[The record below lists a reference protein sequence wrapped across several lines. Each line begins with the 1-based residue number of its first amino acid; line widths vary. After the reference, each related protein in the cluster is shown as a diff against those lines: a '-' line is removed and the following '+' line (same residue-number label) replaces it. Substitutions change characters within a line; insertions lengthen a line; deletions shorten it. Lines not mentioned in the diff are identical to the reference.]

1 MLLGFLGAALVLLTL
16 YDVFETIVLPGSV
29 ERRFNL
35 TRGFY
40 EVILGLIRKILKP
53 LRARAQESLLGAL
66 GPASLIFLIAIWAW
80 FLIIGF
86 AFMHYGFDVP
96 MKGVLAATLPEY
108 IYMSA
113 VTFFTL
119 GYGDLVPETG
129 FGRALVTIEAGTGF
143 GMLAIVI
150 SYLPVIYQAFSH
162 RESVTV
168 LLDARA
174 GSPPSATEL
183 LCRLGDADSI
193 PVLNR
198 TLQDFE
204 TWAARLLESY
214 ISYSMMALYR
224 SQHEKLS
231 WLTSSICILDTCAL
245 IEVSC
250 RDNERLRPVRTQAK
264 LTFAMVRHLLVDL
277 SYLIDVPPQKEPS
290 VRLTPADFQQVRAR
304 LAEAELHLNDDFRR
318 LQVLREEYEPFALG
332 LAKSLYLIVPAW
344 IPPSEVSDSWQTT
357 AWDAERHF

>member
-1 MLLGFLGAALVLLTL
+1 MVFLTL
-16 YDVFETIVLPGSV
+16 YDVFETIILPGSV

-40 EVILGLIRKILKP
+40 EVILRGIRQVLRP
-53 LRARAQESLLGAL
+53 LRAKAKESLLGAL
-66 GPASLIFLIAIWAW
+66 GPASLVILIAIWAW
-80 FLIIGF
+80 LLIFGF
-86 AFMHYGFDVP
+86 AFAHYGFGVP
-96 MKGVLAATLPEY
+96 VKGQESASLGEY

-119 GYGDLVPETG
+119 GYGDMVPATS
-129 FGRALVTIEAGTGF
+129 FGRMLVTVEAGTGF

-150 SYLPVIYQAFSH
+150 SYLPVIYQAFSY

-174 GSPPSATEL
+174 GSPPCSTEL
-183 LCRLGDADSI
+183 LKRLGTPDAL
-193 PVLNR
+193 PVLDR
-198 TLQDFE
+198 TLQGFE
-204 TWAARLLESY
+204 IWAAKLLESY

-245 IEVSC
+245 IELGCEES
-250 RDNERLRPVRTQAK
+250 ERLRPIRTQAQ

-277 SYLIDVPPQKEPS
+277 AYLIDVPPTKEPID
-290 VRLTPADFQQVRAR
+290 RLTREEFGQIVDQLKTAGIHLHGDFDRLKEIRA
-304 LAEAELHLNDDFRR
+304 
-318 LQVLREEYEPFALG
+318 EYEPFAMA
-332 LAKSLYLIVPAW
+332 LATSLYLIVPPW
-344 IPPSEVSDSWQTT
+344 VPPTSNSDSWQTT
-357 AWDAERHF
+357 AWDEDKHF